1 MRTSPA
7 TGLADLDLSNSSLH
21 AFTAALQGVAV
32 AGVSATVPSPAPSAP
47 TGKVATLSLLYIRF
61 TCGVAVDGGLPCIW
75 EVVTRGKGWIE
86 GIATLNQFL
95 MRGLPYFSR
104 SSEGGL
110 ILAPPYPSSHL

>member
-1 MRTSPA
+1 MRPPSA
-7 TGLADLDLSNSSLH
+7 TGLADLGLSDSALH
-21 AFTAALQGVAV
+21 AFAAALKGVV
-32 AGVSATVPSPAPSAP
+32 EAGVSATVPSPAPSAP

-75 EVVTRGKGWIE
+75 EVVAWGKGWIE